1 MKYIDIQRI
10 GKMVKQHNKVER
22 ERERERMALSS
33 ALHTIRTIGCTALV
47 VLAATLVLIGCPDSA
62 GDNNGNGSDTTAP
75 EAVTNVTATPLPS
88 GTGVLLRWTNSV
100 SDDVAT
106 ITISWRYTVTG
117 ILAGSAPAEVGAR
130 QITIDNLD
138 YATPYTFV
146 ITVADAAG
154 NSSAAMVAAN
164 TLPNPIDADG
174 DTLIDINSLE
184 RLHNMRYN
192 LDVGAA
198 DDDGR
203 YKNSTQTADGQGI
216 LCGDNADTPCTGY
229 ELTRNLDF
237 TDADSYDGS
246 MPNAM
251 RNWLPNTAADNSGT
265 TITDAADALNPGWW
279 PIAYGAMVSI
289 NGTILDTDYA
299 PFSTLFEGNHHT
311 IRNLYIRRRGTVA
324 LLGGTG
330 SAAVVRNIGID
341 SAALYGSDNSDVIG
355 GLIGRNSGGT
365 VSASYANSSI
375 NGATSAMADNLG
387 GLIGATIGGTIIA
400 SHASGSVTGGTGV
413 TLHHLGGLVGQSDS
427 ATLTFIIASYATATV
442 TGGAGNYYIGGLVGQ
457 AVNTSTIIASYASGA
472 VTGGASSNHIGGLVG
487 QNTSSPPITIAASY
501 ATGAVTGGPGTD
513 LVGALQGVVGDAASR
528 ITASYATGNAD
539 GGAGT
544 SDSAGRIAA
553 IVPAGSVIASYGFG
567 TATATNI
574 NNTGAPPMVGMPPMI
589 LTSAN
594 GLTLATAGAQWNQ
607 ASSLTLDAWD
617 FGTTSQ
623 SPALKY
629 ADYDGDGTDYG
640 CGTTIGTV
648 ATIPNRVPD
657 GNGGTIAVDCGT
669 TLLPGQR

>member
-1 MKYIDIQRI
+1 MKYINKV
-10 GKMVKQHNKVER
+10 GKMVKQH
-22 ERERERMALSS
+22 
-33 ALHTIRTIGCTALV
+33 TIRTIGRSALV

-88 GTGVLLRWTNSV
+88 GTGVLLRWTNSS

-174 DTLIDINSLE
+174 DGLIDINSLE
-184 RLHNMRYN
+184 RLYNMRYN

-203 YKNSTQTADGQGI
+203 YKNSAQMADGAGM
-216 LCGDNADTPCTGY
+216 LCGANAATPCSGY
-229 ELTRNLDF
+229 ELARTLDF

-246 MPNAM
+246 IPNAM
-251 RNWLPNTAADNSGT
+251 RQWLPNTAADNSGS
-265 TITDAADALNPGWW
+265 TITDAAAALNPGWQ
-279 PIAYGAMVSI
+279 PIAYAEMVNSA
-289 NGTILDTDYA
+289 GTILDTGYT
-299 PFSTLFEGNHHT
+299 PFSTLFEGNHYT
-311 IRNLYIRRRGTVA
+311 IRNLYVRRPGTVA

-330 SAAVVRNIGID
+330 SAAIIRNIGVD
-341 SAALYGSDNSDVIG
+341 SATLYGSDNSDVIG

-365 VSASYANSSI
+365 VIASYANSSV
-375 NGATSAMADNLG
+375 NDATGAMTDFLG
-387 GLIGATIGGTIIA
+387 GLIGITAGGTIIA
-400 SHASGSVTGGTGV
+400 SHASGSVTSGTGV
-413 TLHHLGGLVGQSDS
+413 ASHYLGGLVGQSIS
-427 ATLTFIIASYATATV
+427 TTPTFIIASYATAAV
-442 TGGAGNYYIGGLVGQ
+442 TSGAGADFVGGLM
-457 AVNTSTIIASYASGA
+457 
-472 VTGGASSNHIGGLVG
+472 G
-487 QNTSSPPITIAASY
+487 QNPNTTTIVASY
-501 ATGAVTGGPGTD
+501 ATGAVTNNGAGSGVFGLGGLMGRSDELITIAASYANGD
-513 LVGALQGVVGDAASR
+513 ISGGADFDRVGALQGFMNVDSR
-528 ITASYATGNAD
+528 IIASYATSSVN
-539 GGAGT
+539 GGGDT
-544 SDSAGRIAA
+544 NSAGRVAA
-553 IVPAGSVIASYGFG
+553 LFLRDAILSTYVVATYGFG
-567 TATATNI
+567 MVTDATN
-574 NNTGAPPMVGMPPMI
+574 TAGAPPMVGMPPMI

-594 GLTLATAGAQWNQ
+594 GLTLANAGAQWNQ
-607 ASSLTLDAWD
+607 ASSLTLNAWD

-623 SPALKY
+623 PPALKY

-640 CGTTIGTV
+640 CGSTIGTV

-657 GNGGTIAVDCGT
+657 GMGGTLTVDCGT
-669 TLLPGQR
+669 TLLPGQGR